1 MDILGIGPL
10 ELVLILLVVFLVLGP
25 DDLVSTA
32 RKMGKFINTVRKS
45 DFWRGVT
52 QVSKEV
58 RDLPNTLMREADL
71 EDAKNELEELKG
83 ITKES
88 IAIDTKSIEKEMN
101 VDLDDSKDEPS
112 IAPPSLTSE
121 SEEAEDDVIASAD
134 FDLTEEKEE

>member
-71 EDAKNELEELKG
+71 EDTKKELEELKG

-88 IAIDTKSIEKEMN
+88 VAIDTKSIEKEMK
-101 VDLDDSKDEPS
+101 VDLDDPKDEPS
-112 IAPPSLTSE
+112 IAPPSLE
-121 SEEAEDDVIASAD
+121 PKSEEAEDDVIASAD